1 MSAAAEALTL
11 PVAPAAGLLSG
22 AERRWL
28 GLRLTLALIAGGLLI
43 LSIVVRLVSPDQQDL
58 AELVAGG
65 AAALVAIPALAAA
78 WHSLRHPDL
87 HGITDQLI
95 ALALIA
101 AWAAGDLITAAL
113 LPLVMTLGHVLEER
127 SLLGSQEAI
136 RALGRLTQ
144 VKARRVLPGGRTEEV
159 PAPALRVGDTLDLR
173 PGELIAADG
182 LVRAGGSNV
191 DTASITGESVPVEV
205 VPGDAVFGGSINL
218 DGALTVEVTRVGSET
233 TLGRVISLMQ
243 DAERAKPPVTR
254 LLERYA
260 GRYVLLV
267 LLLAAGVWFASGS
280 TAAMLAVLVA
290 SCPCALVLA
299 APATSIAAI
308 AVAGRHGILVKGAA
322 FLEDLAS
329 VNSVVLDKT
338 GTVTLGE
345 LRLVAARPE
354 PGIAP
359 DELTLVAASLGAASN
374 HPVSRALA
382 TLVPAD
388 RRMVLEDVRETRG
401 RGIVARVAEF
411 SPRPKAESSSLEFHP
426 SPAPSRKGRGETEAL
441 PSPPPPAGG
450 GRGEGQCGIAFD
462 SNSNGN
468 TLLALGRPELF
479 RELGV
484 AAPPPP
490 PHDGPVAGVARGEK
504 FLGWMLLADEPR
516 PESRHAVAELRDLGL
531 RRQILLTGD
540 RAAVAKRIA
549 DFLDVSEVRAEALP
563 EQKLACVLDEMKSGW
578 RPMVVGDGINDS
590 LALKAGAVGVAMG
603 AQGTDV
609 ALASAD
615 LVLMSNDLRRL
626 GTCIRL
632 SRRCRRTIHVN
643 VGLGL
648 GWTVVI
654 VGAASFGVLGAS
666 GALIAAVLH
675 NMGTLAVMANA
686 GRLLKFREA

>member
-1 MSAAAEALTL
+1 MSAAAEALAV
-11 PVAPAAGLLSG
+11 PVAPGASLLSG

-28 GLRLTLALIAGGLLI
+28 GVRLTLALITGGLLV
-43 LSIVVRLVSPDQQDL
+43 LSTVIRIVVPDQQDV

-65 AAALVAIPALAAA
+65 AAVLVAVPALAAA

-144 VKARRVLPGGRTEEV
+144 VKARRVLPTGGTEEV
-159 PAPALRVGDTLDLR
+159 PAQALRVGDTLELR

-182 LVRAGGSNV
+182 LVRVGSSSV
-191 DTASITGESVPVEV
+191 DTASITGESVPIEV
-205 VPGDAVFGGSINL
+205 APGAAVFGGSINL
-218 DGALTVEVTRVGSET
+218 DGALTVEITRVGAET

-260 GRYVLLV
+260 GRYIMLV
-267 LLLAAGVWFASGS
+267 LLLAAGVWFATTS

-322 FLEDLAS
+322 FLEDLATVDS
-329 VNSVVLDKT
+329 LVLDKT

-345 LRLVAARPE
+345 LRVIEARPE
-354 PGIAP
+354 PAVEPG
-359 DELTLVAASLGAASN
+359 ELTAIAATLGAASN

-382 TLVPAD
+382 TLLPAEQ
-388 RRMVLEDVRETRG
+388 RLAVQDVRETRG
-401 RGIVARVAEF
+401 LGIVA
-411 SPRPKAESSSLEFHP
+411 
-426 SPAPSRKGRGETEAL
+426 
-441 PSPPPPAGG
+441 
-450 GRGEGQCGIAFD
+450 QI
-462 SNSNGN
+462 GN
-468 TLLALGRPELF
+468 ARAALGRPELF
-479 RELGV
+479 QELGV
-484 AAPPPP
+484 TAPPPP
-490 PHDGPVAGVARGEK
+490 AHDGPIAGVAQGEK

-516 PESRHAVAELRDLGL
+516 PESRRAVADLRDLGL
-531 RRQILLTGD
+531 ARQILLTGD
-540 RAAVAKRIA
+540 RAAVARRIA
-549 DFLDVSEVRAEALP
+549 DFLDLSEVRAEALP
-563 EQKLACVLDEMKSGW
+563 EQKLACVLDEMKSGY

-643 VGLGL
+643 VALGL

-654 VGAASFGVLGAS
+654 VGAASVGLLGAS
-666 GALIAAVLH
+666 GALIAAALH
-675 NMGTLAVMANA
+675 NIGTLAVMANA